1 MGTDS
6 DDDDDTPIAAMA
18 AEPKIPTAKDEKRRG
33 DEEAKRKKQ
42 VRNCQQCG
50 QWGIRAVDHFRSC
63 KMCPFHKDYVHPKH
77 DDDARRRLFERLV
90 ELGEKALEG
99 ATRLVEKFQP
109 MAIKD
114 GNIEVGELEDAV
126 ATRLLRFVLTRQGN
140 PAAAAPAR
148 SCPPRPPPPRP
159 PPPPQ
164 RRSPRGSPSKSP
176 SQRSVS
182 PGRYPSSPRAA
193 ARKPRSWESPMGM

>member
-1 MGTDS
+1 MKAKTEVKTAPAGDVDGLGTDS
-6 DDDDDTPIAAMA
+6 DDDADDAPIAAMA
-18 AEPKIPTAKDEKRRG
+18 AEPKRPTAKDEKRRG

-50 QWGIRAVDHFRSC
+50 QWGIRAVDHFKSC

-140 PAAAAPAR
+140 PARRPQPPPAR
-148 SCPPRPPPPRP
+148 SRRPRP
-159 PPPPQ
+159 PPPPP
-164 RRSPRGSPSKSP
+164 RRRRRPSGGVRGEVRQKA
-176 SQRSVS
+176 
-182 PGRYPSSPRAA
+182 RAKEA
-193 ARKPRSWESPMGM
+193 